1 MQINTCSHTMHA
13 CTWVFSTPLSV
24 NKLNDYM
31 NNWFLSKVY
40 WQNQISKQT
49 KTTGR
54 PWCMVILFN
63 IMSIF
68 LPMNFVLLNVR
79 VIASTSSVLPIAT
92 NRVSCVSQ
100 KLKCLLLYSKI
111 IRIVL
116 DWKMKTTGT
125 PIPMLYVEF
134 EHKTLKKI

>member
-1 MQINTCSHTMHA
+1 
-13 CTWVFSTPLSV
+13 
-24 NKLNDYM
+24 
-31 NNWFLSKVY
+31 
-40 WQNQISKQT
+40 
-49 KTTGR
+49 
-54 PWCMVILFN
+54 
-63 IMSIF
+63 
-68 LPMNFVLLNVR
+68 MNFVLLNVR